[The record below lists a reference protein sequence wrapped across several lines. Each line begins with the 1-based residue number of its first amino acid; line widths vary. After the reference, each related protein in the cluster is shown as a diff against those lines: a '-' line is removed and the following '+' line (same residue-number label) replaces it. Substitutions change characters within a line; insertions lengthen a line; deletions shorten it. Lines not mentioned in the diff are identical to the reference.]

1 MGLFSSETV
10 VSVSTSVNRVIQD
23 SLIPDAVKT
32 GVVSDLVAGDNQ
44 MVEHIQE
51 SLFNSLAIKANQMYS
66 WARKNYVYGLPAM
79 TYLNNSP
86 DIAVIKGVI
95 EGIIKRTNIT
105 IEYAKFDHLNTLHF
119 GWNTLV
125 DSYNYDQYTNEI
137 VALSNQKGTPVYLAG
152 ISGVIPESLFSGMD
166 LSALDQWGKNPR
178 FGLPTSRNIFSRS
191 PSLNFPSNRLP
202 FIVDASAT
210 QEEVEVVYCW
220 REGNTYKEDRMRIPI
235 NIPQEQQNVSY
246 FQVKYSYPVELPDEL
261 KDPVWGVTTRPV
273 YGYFTYQENLGT
285 YPELD
290 NLYSPDYPGFG
301 SFFPFIY
308 FRFDKKNQADLK
320 DTEAYKDSKKLCGF
334 LNMNFADV
342 AESINSNPEI
352 GDVTQALFYMGVPGK
367 TSNQAELRYLFDFF
381 YRAYLNTGGIG
392 HTISGS
398 DLINRLFGGFSNKKR
413 DKISILFQDKKFK
426 MSLGFAGIRTK
437 YSKEKLSEIGVCFS
451 GTGVETLKEKIVF
464 HDSMGNQ
471 EEKEVSLNLPY
482 IWYKKQVSED
492 LCLEVKVFDPTSRYY
507 LDGSHV
513 TLGKINDPTF
523 LVPIDQSITKNYPL
537 PLREELYARS
547 MHFVFNAR
555 KEQEV
560 KWYQQEWFGMVLMA
574 IAIVWTAFSLGSDG
588 GAALTAATASAGA
601 FALFLL
607 KAILISIVI
616 NFGVKMVAKWTGAEF
631 AMMLGI
637 VLMAVAVYY
646 GVTQGIK
653 GAPWANHLL
662 TASNGLIQ
670 EGVKTKM
677 QGLQEEYSNF
687 LADVEDK
694 MDVLKEK
701 QSLLETN
708 SILSPMMVWG
718 ETPSNFFNRT
728 VHSGNIG
735 TLGYDAITHYVD
747 TSLALPTLAQ
757 TLPLSQPLLV

>member
-79 TYLNNSP
+79 TYLNNTP

-95 EGIIKRTNIT
+95 AGIVGRTDIT

-152 ISGVIPESLFSGMD
+152 ISGVIPESLFSKMD

-191 PSLNFPSNRLP
+191 PSLNFPSKRLP

-220 REGNTYKEDRMRIPI
+220 REGNTYKEDHMRIPI
-235 NIPQEQQNVSY
+235 NIPQEQQNASY

-273 YGYFTYQENLGT
+273 YRYFTYQENLGT

-308 FRFDKKNQADLK
+308 FRFDKQNQADLK

-342 AESINSNPEI
+342 AESINSNPGI

-367 TSNQAELRYLFDFF
+367 TSNQAEIRYLFDFF

-392 HTISGS
+392 HTISGGV
-398 DLINRLFGGFSNKKR
+398 LINKLLRGLPPKR
-413 DKISILFQDKKFK
+413 DKFSILFQDKKFK
-426 MSLGFAGIRTK
+426 MSLGFAGLRTK
-437 YSKEKLSEIGVCFS
+437 YSKEKLGRIDDCFS
-451 GTGVETLKEKIVF
+451 GTGVETIKEKMIF
-464 HDSMGNQ
+464 FDSMGNP
-471 EEKEVSLNLPY
+471 EETEVSLDLPY
-482 IWYKKQVSED
+482 TWYKKQVSED
-492 LCLEVKVFDPTSRYY
+492 LCLEVRVFDPTTRYY
-507 LDGSHV
+507 LGGRHV

-560 KWYQQEWFGMVLMA
+560 KWYQQEWFGMVLMG

-616 NFGVKMVAKWTGAEF
+616 KFGVKMVAKWTGAEF

-637 VLMAVAVYY
+637 VLMAVAAYY
-646 GVTQGIK
+646 GVTQGIN
-653 GAPWANHLL
+653 GAPWANQLL

>member
-10 VSVSTSVNRVIQD
+10 VSVSTSVNRVIKD
-23 SLIPDAVKT
+23 SLIPNAVKT
-32 GVVSDLVAGDNQ
+32 GVISDLVAGDNQ

-66 WARKNYVYGLPAM
+66 WAKKNYVYGLPAM

-95 EGIIKRTNIT
+95 KGIVGRRNIT

-137 VALSNQKGTPVYLAG
+137 VALSNQKGTPVYLASL
-152 ISGVIPESLFSGMD
+152 SGVIPESLFSGMD
-166 LSALDQWGKNPR
+166 LSALDQWGENPQ
-178 FGLPTSRNIFSRS
+178 FGLPTSRKITRRR
-191 PSLNFPSNRLP
+191 PSLIFPSNRLP

-220 REGNTYKEDRMRIPI
+220 REGNTYKEDRIRIPI

-246 FQVKYSYPVELPDEL
+246 FQVKYSYPVALPAELISPFD
-261 KDPVWGVTTRPV
+261 KVTTRPM

-308 FRFDKKNQADLK
+308 FRFDKENQADLK
-320 DTEAYKDSKKLCGF
+320 GTEAYKDSKKLCGF

-342 AESINSNPEI
+342 AESINSNPGI

-381 YRAYLNTGGIG
+381 YRAYLNTGGVG
-392 HTISGS
+392 HTIGVS
-398 DLINRLFGGFSNKKR
+398 DLINKLSRSFSNKK

-437 YSKEKLSEIGVCFS
+437 YFKEKLSEIGVCFS
-451 GTGVETLKEKIVF
+451 GNGVVTLKEKIVF
-464 HDSMGNQ
+464 HDLMGNQ
-471 EEKEVSLNLPY
+471 EETGVSLDLPY

-492 LCLEVKVFDPTSRYY
+492 LCLEVRVFDPTSRYY
-507 LDGSHV
+507 LDGGHV
-513 TLGKINDPTF
+513 TLGKLNDPTF
-523 LVPIDQSITKNYPL
+523 LVPIDQSITKDYPL

-555 KEQEV
+555 NEQKV

-574 IAIVWTAFSLGSDG
+574 VAIVWTAFSLGSDG

-607 KAILISIVI
+607 KAILVSIVI
-616 NFGVKMVAKWTGAEF
+616 KFGVKMVAKWLGAEF

-637 VLMAVAVYY
+637 VLMAVAAYY
-646 GVTQGIK
+646 GATQGIK
-653 GAPWANHLL
+653 GAPWANQLL

-747 TSLALPTLAQ
+747 TSLTLPTLAQ

>member
-1 MGLFSSETV
+1 
-10 VSVSTSVNRVIQD
+10 
-23 SLIPDAVKT
+23 
-32 GVVSDLVAGDNQ
+32 
-44 MVEHIQE
+44 
-51 SLFNSLAIKANQMYS
+51 
-66 WARKNYVYGLPAM
+66 
-79 TYLNNSP
+79 
-86 DIAVIKGVI
+86 
-95 EGIIKRTNIT
+95 
-105 IEYAKFDHLNTLHF
+105 
-119 GWNTLV
+119 
-125 DSYNYDQYTNEI
+125 
-137 VALSNQKGTPVYLAG
+137 
-152 ISGVIPESLFSGMD
+152 
-166 LSALDQWGKNPR
+166 
-178 FGLPTSRNIFSRS
+178 
-191 PSLNFPSNRLP
+191 
-202 FIVDASAT
+202 
-210 QEEVEVVYCW
+210 
-220 REGNTYKEDRMRIPI
+220 
-235 NIPQEQQNVSY
+235 
-246 FQVKYSYPVELPDEL
+246 
-261 KDPVWGVTTRPV
+261 
-273 YGYFTYQENLGT
+273 
-285 YPELD
+285 
-290 NLYSPDYPGFG
+290 
-301 SFFPFIY
+301 
-308 FRFDKKNQADLK
+308 
-320 DTEAYKDSKKLCGF
+320 
-334 LNMNFADV
+334 
-342 AESINSNPEI
+342 
-352 GDVTQALFYMGVPGK
+352 MGVPGK

-392 HTISGS
+392 HTVGVS
-398 DLINRLFGGFSNKKR
+398 DLINKLFRSISTKR

-451 GTGVETLKEKIVF
+451 GNGVETLKEKMVF
-464 HDSMGNQ
+464 YDLMGNQ
-471 EEKEVSLNLPY
+471 EEMEVSLNLPY

-513 TLGKINDPTF
+513 TLGKLNDPTF
-523 LVPIDQSITKNYPL
+523 LVPIDRSITKDYPL

-560 KWYQQEWFGMVLMA
+560 KWYQQEWFGMVLMV
-574 IAIVWTAFSLGSDG
+574 IAVAWTAFSVGSDG

-607 KAILISIVI
+607 KAILVSIVI
-616 NFGVKMVAKWTGAEF
+616 KFGVKMVAKWLGAEF

-637 VLMAVAVYY
+637 VLMAVAAYY

-653 GAPWANHLL
+653 NAPWANQLL

-687 LADVEDK
+687 LADAQDK

-701 QSLLETN
+701 QSLLETS
-708 SILSPMMVWG
+708 SILSPMFVWG

-747 TSLALPTLAQ
+747 TSLTLPTLAQ

>member
-10 VSVSTSVNRVIQD
+10 VSVSTSVNRVIKD
-23 SLIPDAVKT
+23 SLLPNAVKT

-44 MVEHIQE
+44 MVEYIQE
-51 SLFNSLAIKANQMYS
+51 SLFNSLAIKTNQMYS

-95 EGIIKRTNIT
+95 AGIEGRKAIT
-105 IEYAKFDHLNTLHF
+105 IEYAKFDRLNTLHF

-125 DSYNYDQYTNEI
+125 DSYEYDQHTNEI
-137 VALSNQKGTPVYLAG
+137 VALSKQKGSPVYLAS

-166 LSALDQWGKNPR
+166 LSALDQWGTNPW
-178 FGLPTSRNIFSRS
+178 FGIPPSRNIIRRS
-191 PSLNFPSNRLP
+191 PSLSFPSNRLP

-220 REGNTYKEDRMRIPI
+220 MEGNTYKEDRIRIPI
-235 NIPQEQQNVSY
+235 NIPQEQQNKSY
-246 FQVKYSYPVELPDEL
+246 FQVKYSYPEPLPLELQNPIY
-261 KDPVWGVTTRPV
+261 GITTRPV
-273 YGYFTYQENLGT
+273 YKYFTYQENLGIH
-285 YPELD
+285 PELD

-334 LNMNFADV
+334 LNMNFDDV
-342 AESINSNPEI
+342 AAAINSNPGI

-367 TSNQAELRYLFDFF
+367 TQNQAELRYLFDFF
-381 YRAYLNTGGIG
+381 YRAYLNTGGVGQPIG
-392 HTISGS
+392 VL
-398 DLINRLFGGFSNKKR
+398 DLINKPFRNLTNKK
-413 DKISILFQDKKFK
+413 DKIAILFQDKKFK
-426 MSLGFAGIRTK
+426 MSLGFTGIRTK
-437 YSKEKLSEIGVCFS
+437 YSKEKLGRIGDCFS
-451 GTGVETLKEKIVF
+451 ETGVETIKEIMGF
-464 HDSMGNQ
+464 HDLMGNQ
-471 EEKEVSLNLPY
+471 KETVVPLNLPY

-492 LCLEVKVFDPTSRYY
+492 LCLKVKVYDPTSRYY
-507 LDGSHV
+507 LGGSHV
-513 TLGKINDPTF
+513 TVGKLNDSTF
-523 LVPIDQSITKNYPL
+523 LVPIDRSITKDYSL

-560 KWYQQEWFGMVLMA
+560 KWYQQEWFGMVLIV
-574 IAIVWTAFSLGSDG
+574 IAVAWTAFSLGSDN
-588 GAALTAATASAGA
+588 GAAIAAATATAGA
-601 FALFLL
+601 FALFIL
-607 KAILISIVI
+607 KAILISIALK
-616 NFGVKMVAKWTGAEF
+616 FTVKMVVKLLGAEF

-637 VLMAVAVYY
+637 VLMAVAAYY
-646 GVTQGIK
+646 GVTQGVK
-653 GAPWANHLL
+653 GAPWANQLL
-662 TASNGLIQ
+662 TASNGLVQ
-670 EGVKTKM
+670 EGMKTKM

-687 LADVEDK
+687 LADAEDK

-708 SILSPMMVWG
+708 SILSPMLVWG

-747 TSLALPTLAQ
+747 ISLALPKLSQ